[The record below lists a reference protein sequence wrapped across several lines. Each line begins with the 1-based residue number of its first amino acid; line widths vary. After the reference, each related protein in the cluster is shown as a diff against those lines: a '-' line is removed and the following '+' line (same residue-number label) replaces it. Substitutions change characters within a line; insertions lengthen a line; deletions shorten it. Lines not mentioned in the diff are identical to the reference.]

1 MPLVIIGFF
10 HCIYLLVVSVRK
22 REMDLKL
29 FLLLWAL
36 SILYVM
42 SHIYTCLTQLNVSFF
57 VMVVFIVDA
66 VSLIFPLPKKWLD
79 FAGKGALL
87 LVYTVFFL
95 CFSNYYYM

>member
-1 MPLVIIGFF
+1 MGDLGSFQFSNLKSAIATLFTSDIWAYNSIPKFSNLYWISMPLVIIGFF

-42 SHIYTCLTQLNVSFF
+42 SHIYTCLTQLNVSF
-57 VMVVFIVDA
+57 
-66 VSLIFPLPKKWLD
+66 SSW
-79 FAGKGALL
+79 
-87 LVYTVFFL
+87 
-95 CFSNYYYM
+95 